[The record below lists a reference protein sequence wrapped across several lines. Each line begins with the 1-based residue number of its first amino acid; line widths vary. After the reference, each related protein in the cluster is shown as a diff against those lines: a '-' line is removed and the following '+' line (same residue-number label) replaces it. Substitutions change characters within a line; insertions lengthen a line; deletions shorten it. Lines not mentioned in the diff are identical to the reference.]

1 MAVGHGGL
9 LAPLARRV
17 RNRFDAHMTG
27 PAPWS
32 AADGGG
38 EAKRHAPATLRNRDA
53 IVAVLRET
61 LPETGV
67 ALEIASGSGEHAVHF
82 AQAFPAFDWQPSDPE
97 PAALASIDAWRAE
110 AGLTNLRS
118 PLMLDAAAGDWPVAH
133 VDAILCVNMIHI
145 SPWAAAEGLIAGAA
159 RLLPPGAPLY
169 LYGPYV
175 RADVPTAE
183 SNLAFDASLRARDPA
198 WGLRA
203 VEDVIA
209 LAAAHGLA
217 FDRLIEMP
225 ANNLSLV
232 FRAT

>member
-1 MAVGHGGL
+1 
-9 LAPLARRV
+9 
-17 RNRFDAHMTG
+17 MTG

-61 LPETGV
+61 LPKTGLV
-67 ALEIASGSGEHAVHF
+67 LEIASGSGEHAVHF
-82 AQAFPAFDWQPSDPE
+82 AQAFSSLDWQPSDPE

-110 AGLTNLRS
+110 AGLANLRS
-118 PLMLDAAAGDWPVAH
+118 PLMLDTAAGDWPVAH
-133 VDAILCVNMIHI
+133 VDAILCINMIHI
-145 SPWAAAEGLIAGAA
+145 SPWSATEGLMAGAA
-159 RLLPPGAPLY
+159 RLLPAGAPLY

-175 RADVPTAE
+175 RADAPTAE

-203 VEDVIA
+203 LEDVIA
-209 LAAAHGLA
+209 LAARHGLT

-225 ANNLSLV
+225 ANNLSVV
-232 FRAT
+232 FRAA